1 MVSNQST
8 NESKGRSK
16 FLQGCLITVGIFLL
30 LAFGFIA
37 GIVATTGYI
46 SITNNVSPIDLLKP
60 GRLWEEYFYR
70 EKEPQ
75 GGLPETLPE
84 EYRAIPDKV
93 KKMKGIWLSYWPN
106 DFSPG
111 YWSEG
116 EHSIKVK
123 WVFPDWYDF
132 DKIPEEEEI
141 DKEIKKQLT
150 TTSPPTYETTINFK
164 VDSEAKKHKDNVFI
178 YIDGLYTSARKK
190 IENKTISPEDKTIFL
205 IGWRTDYKMDYEEAM
220 KFYDVCIVEIS
231 IDDEEI
237 IKLEHI
243 PILPHQETPGS
254 FSHKLERNPTDLVVE
269 GVTHL

>member
-1 MVSNQST
+1 
-8 NESKGRSK
+8 
-16 FLQGCLITVGIFLL
+16 
-30 LAFGFIA
+30 A

-93 KKMKGIWLSYWPN
+93 KKMKGIWLSHWPY

-116 EHSIKVK
+116 EHSIKIK

-132 DKIPEEEEI
+132 DKISEEEEI
-141 DKEIKKQLT
+141 DKEIKKQLKN
-150 TTSPPTYETTINFK
+150 TSPPTYETIINFK
-164 VDSEAKKHKDNVFI
+164 VDPEAKKHKGNVLFN
-178 YIDGLYTSARKK
+178 IDGLYTSAGKK
-190 IENKTISPEDKTIFL
+190 IENKTINPEDKTIFL
-205 IGWRTDYKMDYEEAM
+205 IGWITDYKMDYEEAV
-220 KFYDVCIVEIS
+220 KFYDACIVEIS
-231 IDDEEI
+231 IDDEVI
-237 IKLEHI
+237 IKLEHT
-243 PILPHQETPGS
+243 PILPHQETSGS
-254 FSHKLERNPTDLVVE
+254 YTYL
-269 GVTHL
+269 